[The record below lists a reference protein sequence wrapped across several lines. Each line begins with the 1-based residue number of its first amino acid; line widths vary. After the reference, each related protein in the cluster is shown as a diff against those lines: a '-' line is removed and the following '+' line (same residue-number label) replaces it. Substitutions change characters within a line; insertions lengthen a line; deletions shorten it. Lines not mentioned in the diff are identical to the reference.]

1 MFYIFKFSYS
11 SKSCKS
17 QGSCPKVSDNRL
29 DHSASSFVQLMHLMT
44 QYMTLIFI
52 LKLYRMLNSKNTK
65 KWGIVFDYTMEKG
78 NKILEL
84 TKYLYFILIMNPG
97 ATLNSYRPVASIS
110 SNGGNNKHATF
121 LVS

>member
-1 MFYIFKFSYS
+1 
-11 SKSCKS
+11 
-17 QGSCPKVSDNRL
+17 
-29 DHSASSFVQLMHLMT
+29 
-44 QYMTLIFI
+44 
-52 LKLYRMLNSKNTK
+52 
-65 KWGIVFDYTMEKG
+65 MEKG